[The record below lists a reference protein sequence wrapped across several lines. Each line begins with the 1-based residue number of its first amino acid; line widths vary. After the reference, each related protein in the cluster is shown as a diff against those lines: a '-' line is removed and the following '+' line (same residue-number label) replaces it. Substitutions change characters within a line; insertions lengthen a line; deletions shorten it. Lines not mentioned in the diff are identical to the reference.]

1 MMMGM
6 WIPGM
11 VISAYGFEPPDG
23 YVAEP
28 HPDLDFWRIVKCG
41 TMKA

>member
-11 VISAYGFEPPDG
+11 VISAYGFELPDG